1 MLSALKPHI
10 AHRRTRRAS
19 TRTAFTLIELLLVL
33 AILVVLASMVITMY
47 SGTQER
53 AFKDAAKGQIGI
65 FKSGINLYK
74 FHTRSYPQ
82 GLDNLINKPG
92 DATIAERWAGP
103 YMDSTKIPQDP
114 WDHEYKFV
122 APGKHNRDTFD
133 VWSMGPDGQ
142 DGTADDIG
150 NWET

>member
-1 MLSALKPHI
+1 MLSALKPHT

-65 FKSGINLYK
+65 FKSAITLYK
-74 FHTRSYPQ
+74 LHTRGYPQ
-82 GLDNLINKPG
+82 GLDNLITKPG
-92 DATIAERWAGP
+92 DTNVANRWEGP
-103 YMDSTKIPQDP
+103 YIDATKMPPDP

-142 DGTADDIG
+142 VGTADDIG
-150 NWET
+150 IWVT

>member
-1 MLSALKPHI
+1 MLSALKPHT

-33 AILVVLASMVITMY
+33 AIRVVLASMVITMY

-92 DATIAERWAGP
+92 DAPISERCA
-103 YMDSTKIPQDP
+103 
-114 WDHEYKFV
+114 
-122 APGKHNRDTFD
+122 
-133 VWSMGPDGQ
+133 
-142 DGTADDIG
+142 
-150 NWET
+150 